1 MASSSEFGYNIGE
14 VLTENLD
21 ELIFV
26 LNEDFECEFV
36 NEKIHIE
43 KLGYLSL
50 KNKITVILH
59 QDDLQLGN
67 VFLQRLLKNGQA
79 IEHLRIRQKN
89 SYVYYEFKG
98 KTFTNEKQEIKL
110 LIYSRDISQFKR
122 SEREWLKKEEV
133 LKKSAENLQEIRFW
147 KLLQTTDEKT
157 SFQKSR
163 EMLDLVIDNIP
174 QIIYWKNKD
183 LVYLGCNQNYALINN
198 FENPNYILGK
208 FDEDL
213 PWAKINLNTIQDREK
228 DVMNKNQS
236 EISIETLN
244 LPGGKTAFFEVN
256 RVPLNNLEGGIVGIL
271 CTYNNISDRVNAEQT
286 SKRIQ
291 GKFTDL
297 VGSIREAYF
306 EVDLKGN
313 FSFMNKSFIQMTGYL
328 SDEMIGKNYSL
339 VMDDENKNKV
349 FKMFNAVFISG
360 LPQESFQFEFI
371 KKGDKRVIV
380 ETSVYLSRDPSGRK
394 LGFYGITRDITQRFK
409 LEQELKQSEEKYR
422 HLFENS
428 PFGIW
433 IIDLN
438 GVIIDCNAPK
448 NIMLS
453 KVTRDDIIGKN
464 FIEVLG
470 IFGRPEYFIP
480 FFKSKFEHFV
490 EGTPMKALEFKM
502 TRTDGIEKW
511 INVRGLKIELG
522 ENTFIQVLM
531 QDITEKKIADL
542 KLQKSEE
549 ELKILNKELERK
561 VLERTKELRESEE
574 KFRTIAENSLMG
586 VAIIQDNKVKYIN
599 QQFAILSGYD
609 VDEVKEFGPMDI
621 FQSIYPDDRKLVM
634 EQLRKKQKGLKDYIS
649 HYQYRIF
656 DKEGGIKWVDNY
668 SKTINFMGR
677 PADLVSGIDITDR
690 KKAEQELKESEE
702 KFRTITE
709 HSTIGI
715 VIIQDDKI
723 KYVNQAILG
732 INEYTIDEMMEWS
745 SKELINN
752 IHPEDRKQAIEY
764 LKGRQTGDYALPPYS
779 SYRIIT
785 KSGKIKW
792 IDSYSR
798 TVTYLGQFADLALV
812 TDVTDQNLA
821 KQELKESEEKYR
833 LLFENMNAGFGYSEV
848 IVNDD
853 NKPIDYR
860 FIEVNSQ
867 FEKLTGLKVSD
878 IIGKTVTEVLP
889 ENDPADWIGRYGKVG
904 LTGEPL
910 TAEDY
915 SEPLDR
921 WYNVS
926 GYSPKKGFFAVTFS
940 DITDRKRAEQK
951 LKVSEEKYRHLF
963 ATSPYFIGL
972 IDTKG
977 VLIDCNNVSN
987 EILSLHS
994 KEDIIGKNITEIFSL
1009 NEKNKYLIPIFE
1021 NFIKNTF
1028 EGAGTNQEPFDFQ
1041 LYRSIGGY
1049 LWLHIEGT
1057 LIEIEKQQLIQFIIQ
1072 DITERKQAEEKL
1084 KDSEEKYRHL
1094 FENSPF
1100 SIVLLNYE
1108 GKIIDMNPKTTELFG
1123 YKKEDLIDKNYLTL
1137 MDIFPNETI
1146 PGLRLVQDLMS
1157 KGEPS
1162 SPIIKPQITKIY
1174 NKDKKLTWVESELS
1188 IIKIGGKRVIQAI
1201 IQDITEKK
1209 LAEEKLKESERILRQ
1224 QNIELKELDRL
1235 KTDFISIAAHDLK
1248 TPLISVGGYIDL
1260 ILLREKELNEEVK
1273 EDLNRVLNNVRRLE
1287 GYINRLLDVMKIEAK
1302 KVELVK
1308 REENIHD
1315 IIINCL
1321 SDLEFQIGQK
1331 DLTINFDI
1339 SENLKLRIDHFR
1351 ISQAILNLL
1360 TNAVKYTPKNGKIDI
1375 SIVDEG
1381 ESALFKIKD
1390 NGKGLTSE
1398 EIQKIFGK
1406 FVTIEQGVDGYSSL
1420 DKGSGL
1426 GLYIAQGFIEAHGG
1440 KIWVESKGRD
1450 LGAEFSFTL
1459 PKQ

>member
-21 ELIFV
+21 DLIFV
-26 LNEDFECEFV
+26 LNENFECEFV

-50 KNKITVILH
+50 KNKITVIFH

-67 VFLQRLLKNGQA
+67 LFLQRLLKNGQA

-110 LIYSRDISQFKR
+110 LISSHDISQFKR
-122 SEREWLKKEEV
+122 AEREWLKKEES
-133 LKKSAENLQEIRFW
+133 LKRSADDLQEIRFW

-198 FENPNYILGK
+198 FDAPNYILGK
-208 FDEDL
+208 IDKDL

-228 DVMNKNQS
+228 NVMNNNQS

-271 CTYNNISDRVNAEQT
+271 CTYNNISDRVKAEQT
-286 SKRIQ
+286 SKMVQR
-291 GKFTDL
+291 KYTDL
-297 VGSIREAYF
+297 VESIREAYF
-306 EVDLKGN
+306 EVELNGT
-313 FSFMNKSFIQMTGYL
+313 FVFMNKSFTQMTGY
-328 SDEMIGKNYSL
+328 SFDELVGKNYQL
-339 VMDDENKNKV
+339 LMDDENKNKV
-349 FKMFNAVFISG
+349 FKIFNTVYISG
-360 LPQESFQFEFI
+360 LPQDSFQFEFI

-380 ETSVYLSRDPSGRK
+380 ETSVYLSRNPSGRK
-394 LGFYGITRDITQRFK
+394 LGFYGITRDITKRFK
-409 LEQELKQSEEKYR
+409 LEQKLKQSEEKYR

-433 IIDLN
+433 IVDLN
-438 GVIIDCNAPK
+438 GEVIDCNAPK

-453 KVTRDDIIGKN
+453 KYTRDDIIGKN

-470 IFGRPEYFIP
+470 IFDRPEYFIP
-480 FFKSKFEHFV
+480 FFKSKFENFV
-490 EGTPMKALEFKM
+490 KGTPMKALEFKM
-502 TRTDGIEKW
+502 TRADGIEKW
-511 INVRGLKIELG
+511 INVRGSKIKIG
-522 ENTFIQVLM
+522 EDTFIQVLM

-549 ELKILNKELERK
+549 ELKVLNKELERK

-586 VAIIQDNKVKYIN
+586 VAIIQDNKVKYVN

-621 FQSIYPDDRKLVM
+621 FQSIHPDDRKLVM

-649 HYQYRIF
+649 HYQYRII
-656 DKEGGIKWVDNY
+656 DKEGGIKWIDNY

-702 KFRTITE
+702 K
-709 HSTIGI
+709 
-715 VIIQDDKI
+715 
-723 KYVNQAILG
+723 
-732 INEYTIDEMMEWS
+732 
-745 SKELINN
+745 
-752 IHPEDRKQAIEY
+752 
-764 LKGRQTGDYALPPYS
+764 
-779 SYRIIT
+779 
-785 KSGKIKW
+785 
-792 IDSYSR
+792 
-798 TVTYLGQFADLALV
+798 
-812 TDVTDQNLA
+812 
-821 KQELKESEEKYR
+821 YR
-833 LLFENMNAGFGYSEV
+833 LLFENMNSGFGYSEV

-889 ENDPADWIGRYGKVG
+889 GIENDPADWIGRYGKVG

-915 SEPLDR
+915 SEPLER

-940 DITDRKRAEQK
+940 DITDRKRAEKK
-951 LKVSEEKYRHLF
+951 LKESEEKYRHL
-963 ATSPYFIGL
+963 Y
-972 IDTKG
+972 
-977 VLIDCNNVSN
+977 
-987 EILSLHS
+987 
-994 KEDIIGKNITEIFSL
+994 
-1009 NEKNKYLIPIFE
+1009 
-1021 NFIKNTF
+1021 
-1028 EGAGTNQEPFDFQ
+1028 
-1041 LYRSIGGY
+1041 
-1049 LWLHIEGT
+1049 
-1057 LIEIEKQQLIQFIIQ
+1057 
-1072 DITERKQAEEKL
+1072 
-1084 KDSEEKYRHL
+1084 
-1094 FENSPF
+1094 ENSPF
-1100 SIVLLNYE
+1100 SIVLLDTA
-1108 GKIIDMNPKTTELFG
+1108 GKIIDMNTKTTELFG
-1123 YKKEDLIDKNYLTL
+1123 YEKKDLIDKNYLNLTGIYPS
-1137 MDIFPNETI
+1137 DTKPS
-1146 PGLRLVQDLMS
+1146 LRLIQELMS

-1162 SPIIKPQITKIY
+1162 SPIMKPQLIKIF
-1174 NKDKKLTWVESELS
+1174 NKEMKAMWVESELS
-1188 IIKIGGKRVIQAI
+1188 TIKIGGELVIQAI

-1339 SENLKLRIDHFR
+1339 SENLKLRVDHFR

-1375 SIVDEG
+1375 SIVEEG
-1381 ESALFKIKD
+1381 ESVLFKIKD

>member
-1 MASSSEFGYNIGE
+1 MASSSEYGYNIGE

-21 ELIFV
+21 DLIFV
-26 LNEDFECEFV
+26 LNENFECEFV
-36 NEKIHIE
+36 NEKIHIA

-50 KNKITVILH
+50 RDKITVILH
-59 QDDLQLGN
+59 QDDIQIGN
-67 VFLQRLLKNGQA
+67 IFLRRLLKNGQA
-79 IEHLRIRQKN
+79 IEYLRVRQKN
-89 SYVYYEFKG
+89 SYVYHEFKG
-98 KTFTNEKQEIKL
+98 KTFTNDKHEIKL
-110 LIYSRDISQFKR
+110 LITSRDISQFKR
-122 SEREWLKKEEV
+122 SEREWLKKEEE
-133 LKKSAENLQEIRFW
+133 LKKLAENMKEIRFW

-208 FDEDL
+208 IDEDL

-297 VGSIREAYF
+297 VESIREAYF

-313 FSFMNKSFIQMTGYL
+313 FTFMNKSFIQMTGYS
-328 SDEMIGKNYSL
+328 SDEIIGKNYSL

-349 FKMFNAVFISG
+349 FKIFNAVFISG
-360 LPQESFQFEFI
+360 LPQEAFQFEFI

-380 ETSVYLSRDPSGRK
+380 ETSVYLSRNPSGRK

-409 LEQELKQSEEKYR
+409 LEQKLKQSEEKYR

-433 IIDLN
+433 IVDLN
-438 GVIIDCNAPK
+438 GVVIDCNAPK

-470 IFGRPEYFIP
+470 IFDRPEYFIP
-480 FFKSKFEHFV
+480 FFKSKFKHFV

-586 VAIIQDNKVKYIN
+586 VAIIQDNKIRYVN

-609 VDEVKEFGPMDI
+609 VDEVKDFGPMDI

-709 HSTIGI
+709 HSSIGI
-715 VIIQDDKI
+715 IIIQDDKVR
-723 KYVNQAILG
+723 YVNKAMLG
-732 INEYTIDEMMEWS
+732 INEYSIDEMMEWS
-745 SKELINN
+745 PKELLNN
-752 IHPEDRKQAIEY
+752 IHPEDREQAIEY
-764 LKGRQTGDYALPPYS
+764 LRGRQTGDSALPPYS

-785 KSGKIKW
+785 RSGKVKW
-792 IDSYSR
+792 VDSYSK
-798 TVTYLGQFADLALV
+798 TITYLGRFADLALV
-812 TDVTDQNLA
+812 TDVTEQFLA

-833 LLFENMNAGFGYSEV
+833 SLFENMNTAFAYHEV
-848 IVNDD
+848 IVDD
-853 NKPIDYR
+853 NGKPIDYR
-860 FIEVNSQ
+860 YIEANSQ

-878 IIGKTVTEVLP
+878 IIGKTVTEILP
-889 ENDPADWIGRYGKVG
+889 GIENDPADWIGRYGNVA

-910 TAEDY
+910 NVEDY

-921 WYNVS
+921 WYKVS

-940 DITDRKRAEQK
+940 DITESKQAEIK
-951 LKVSEEKYRHLF
+951 IKESEEKYRHL
-963 ATSPYFIGL
+963 Y
-972 IDTKG
+972 
-977 VLIDCNNVSN
+977 
-987 EILSLHS
+987 
-994 KEDIIGKNITEIFSL
+994 
-1009 NEKNKYLIPIFE
+1009 
-1021 NFIKNTF
+1021 
-1028 EGAGTNQEPFDFQ
+1028 
-1041 LYRSIGGY
+1041 
-1049 LWLHIEGT
+1049 
-1057 LIEIEKQQLIQFIIQ
+1057 
-1072 DITERKQAEEKL
+1072 
-1084 KDSEEKYRHL
+1084 
-1094 FENSPF
+1094 ENSPF
-1100 SIVLLNYE
+1100 SIVLLDTA
-1108 GKIIDMNPKTTELFG
+1108 GKIIDMNAKTTELFG
-1123 YKKEDLIDKNYLTL
+1123 YEKKDLIDKNYLNLTGIYPS
-1137 MDIFPNETI
+1137 DTK
-1146 PGLRLVQDLMS
+1146 PGLRLIQELMS

-1162 SPIIKPQITKIY
+1162 SPIIKPQLIKIF
-1174 NKDKKLTWVESELS
+1174 NKKKKALWVESELS
-1188 IIKIGGKRVIQAI
+1188 TIKIGGKLVIQAI

-1209 LAEEKLKESERILRQ
+1209 LAEEKLKESERILRK
-1224 QNIELKELDRL
+1224 QNIELKELDKL

-1375 SIVDEG
+1375 SIVEEDE
-1381 ESALFKIKD
+1381 SVLFKIKD

>member
-21 ELIFV
+21 DLIFV
-26 LNEDFECEFV
+26 LNENFECEFV

-59 QDDLQLGN
+59 QDDLPLGN

-110 LIYSRDISQFKR
+110 LISSRDISQFKR

-198 FENPNYILGK
+198 FEDPNYILGK
-208 FDEDL
+208 KDEDL
-213 PWAKINLNTIQDREK
+213 PWAKINLNKIQDREK
-228 DVMNKNQS
+228 GVMNKNRS

-271 CTYNNISDRVNAEQT
+271 CTYNNISDRVRAEQT
-286 SKRIQ
+286 SKMVQ
-291 GKFTDL
+291 GKYTDL
-297 VGSIREAYF
+297 VESIREAYF
-306 EVDLKGN
+306 EVDLKGI
-313 FSFMNKSFIQMTGYL
+313 FVFINKSFTKMTGYSFEDL
-328 SDEMIGKNYSL
+328 IGKNYQL
-339 VMDDENKNKV
+339 FMDDENKNNVSKIFSSV
-349 FKMFNAVFISG
+349 YKSG
-360 LPQESFQFEFI
+360 LPHESFQFEFI

-380 ETSVYLSRDPSGRK
+380 ETSVYLSKYPSGQK
-394 LGFYGITRDITQRFK
+394 KGFYGLTKDITQRFK
-409 LEQELKQSEEKYR
+409 LEQKLKQSEEKYR
-422 HLFENS
+422 HLFEIS
-428 PFGIW
+428 PYAIW
-433 IIDLN
+433 IVDLN
-438 GVIIDCNAPK
+438 GVLIDCNAPK

-453 KVTRDDIIGKN
+453 KYTRDDIIGKN
-464 FIEVLG
+464 FVEVLG
-470 IFGRPEYFIP
+470 MFDRPEYFIP
-480 FFKSKFEHFV
+480 LFKSKFENFV
-490 EGTPMKALEFKM
+490 KDTPMKALELKM
-502 TRTDGIEKW
+502 TRADGIEKW
-511 INVRGLKIELG
+511 IYMHGSKIKLG
-522 ENTFIQVLM
+522 DETLIQVLI

-586 VAIIQDNKVKYIN
+586 VAIIQDNKIRYVN
-599 QQFAILSGYD
+599 QQFAILAGYD
-609 VDEVKEFGPMDI
+609 VDEVREFSPMDI
-621 FQSIYPDDRKLVM
+621 FQSIHPDDRKRVM
-634 EQLRKKQKGLKDYIS
+634 EQLKKKQQGLKDYVS

-656 DKEGGIKWVDNY
+656 DKTGGIKWLDNY
-668 SKTINFMGR
+668 SKTINFMGS
-677 PADLVSGIDITDR
+677 PADLVSVIDITDR

-702 KFRTITE
+702 K
-709 HSTIGI
+709 
-715 VIIQDDKI
+715 
-723 KYVNQAILG
+723 
-732 INEYTIDEMMEWS
+732 
-745 SKELINN
+745 
-752 IHPEDRKQAIEY
+752 
-764 LKGRQTGDYALPPYS
+764 
-779 SYRIIT
+779 YR
-785 KSGKIKW
+785 S
-792 IDSYSR
+792 
-798 TVTYLGQFADLALV
+798 
-812 TDVTDQNLA
+812 
-821 KQELKESEEKYR
+821 
-833 LLFENMNAGFGYSEV
+833 LFENMNTAFAYHEV
-848 IVNDD
+848 IVDD
-853 NKPIDYR
+853 NGKPINYR
-860 FIEVNSQ
+860 YIEANSQ

-878 IIGKTVTEVLP
+878 IIGKTVTEILP
-889 ENDPADWIGRYGKVG
+889 GTENDPADWIGRYGNVA

-910 TAEDY
+910 AAENY
-915 SEPLDR
+915 SEALER

-940 DITDRKRAEQK
+940 DITDRKRAEK
-951 LKVSEEKYRHLF
+951 S
-963 ATSPYFIGL
+963 I
-972 IDTKG
+972 
-977 VLIDCNNVSN
+977 
-987 EILSLHS
+987 
-994 KEDIIGKNITEIFSL
+994 KE
-1009 NEKNKYLIPIFE
+1009 
-1021 NFIKNTF
+1021 
-1028 EGAGTNQEPFDFQ
+1028 
-1041 LYRSIGGY
+1041 
-1049 LWLHIEGT
+1049 
-1057 LIEIEKQQLIQFIIQ
+1057 
-1072 DITERKQAEEKL
+1072 
-1084 KDSEEKYRHL
+1084 SEEKYRHL
-1094 FENSPF
+1094 FENAPF
-1100 SIVLLNYE
+1100 SIVLLNNE

-1137 MDIFPNETI
+1137 TNMFPKETI
-1146 PGLRLVQDLMS
+1146 PGLRLVDDLMS

-1162 SPIIKPQITKIY
+1162 NPITKPQITKIY
-1174 NKDKKLTWVESELS
+1174 NKDKKAMWVTSELS
-1188 IIKIGGKRVIQAI
+1188 TVTISGELMILAI

-1248 TPLISVGGYIDL
+1248 TPLISVGGYVDL
-1260 ILLREKELNEEVK
+1260 ILLREKGLKEEVK
-1273 EDLNRVLNNVRRLE
+1273 EDLNRVLNNVHRLD

-1302 KVELVK
+1302 KVEIVK
-1308 REENIHD
+1308 REENIHT
-1315 IIINCL
+1315 IIVDCL
-1321 SDLEFQIGQK
+1321 SVLEFQVSQK
-1331 DLTINFDI
+1331 DLTVNVDI
-1339 SENLKLRIDHFR
+1339 SENLNMRVDNFR
-1351 ISQAILNLL
+1351 ITQAILNLL
-1360 TNAVKYTPKNGKIDI
+1360 SNAVKFTPKNGKIDI
-1375 SIVDEG
+1375 SIVEQDENV
-1381 ESALFKIKD
+1381 LFKIKD
-1390 NGKGLTSE
+1390 DGKGLTPE
-1398 EIQKIFGK
+1398 EIQKLFGK
-1406 FVTIEQGVDGYSSL
+1406 FVTIEQGVDGYSTF

-1426 GLYIAQGFIEAHGG
+1426 GLYIARGFIEAHGG